1 MKSHKPTP
9 LVLCSGKLK
18 DFCFFGFFSP
28 VWYYEYKHMVV
39 QSLSRMYFLI
49 KTLRNTETSAFKI
62 H

>member
-18 DFCFFGFFSP
+18 NFSVVFFPSFDIMSINICCS
-28 VWYYEYKHMVV
+28 VT
-39 QSLSRMYFLI
+39 QSYVLLN
-49 KTLRNTETSAFKI
+49 KDTEE